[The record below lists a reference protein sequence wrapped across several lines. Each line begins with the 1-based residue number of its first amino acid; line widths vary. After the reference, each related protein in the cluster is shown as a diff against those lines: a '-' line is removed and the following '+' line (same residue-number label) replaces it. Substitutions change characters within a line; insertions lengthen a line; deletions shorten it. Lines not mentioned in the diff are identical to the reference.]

1 MQSFRAS
8 ALCGAAVAAVALT
21 WSGPGSAAE
30 RGDFGQYLSG
40 NNIGAAIAAPAPPG
54 LYFVLDT
61 FYGPHGEGFGQNNSA
76 PLPGQKVSAFL
87 YAPTLFWSTGVT
99 LLGGK
104 LSMALVQPFLNV
116 ASYTNTA
123 ASAGPPINGV
133 TGQSAWLDSI
143 ENTQITPLILDWNLG
158 KGWFGGVGMTFVV
171 PDGSRYNGTANSD
184 YFSFQPRAFLA
195 YLDRDWHLT
204 ANFRYNI
211 NTASAG
217 HTGFYQSEAASVAAT
232 PLAAFAPTVAS
243 IGNGYRSGDTAFL
256 DAAAL
261 YQYKKWEFGPVA
273 SLKFQTT
280 SDTPGSGF
288 TCAQLQAGLP
298 TPIPGL
304 KIPVP
309 VCGKSESVAVGGL
322 IGVDLGAAHFQMW
335 ATDSVHTQDD
345 FGGWGVYSRLIFK
358 LTDDAPAARP
368 LITK

>member
-1 MQSFRAS
+1 MQSYRAS
-8 ALCGAAVAAVALT
+8 ALCGAAVAAVALV
-21 WSGPGSAAE
+21 WSGPGGAAE

-61 FYGPHGEGFGQNNSA
+61 FYGPHGEGFGQNNA
-76 PLPGQKVSAFL
+76 PPLQNQKVSAFL
-87 YAPTLFWSTGVT
+87 YAPTLFWSTGYT

-104 LSMALVQPFLNV
+104 LSMAVVQPFLNV
-116 ASYTNTA
+116 ASFTDPA
-123 ASAGPPINGV
+123 ASAGPPISGA
-133 TGQSAWLDSI
+133 TWLDSI
-143 ENTQITPLILDWNLG
+143 ENTQITPLILDWSLG
-158 KGWFGGVGMTFVV
+158 RGWFGGVGMTFVV

-195 YLDRDWHLT
+195 YLDKDWHLT

-217 HTGFYQSEAASVAAT
+217 HTGFYQSEAAGLAAGVSG
-232 PLAAFAPTVAS
+232 PFAAAFAPTVAS
-243 IGNGYRSGDTAFL
+243 IGHGYRSGDMAFL

-273 SLKFQTT
+273 SLKYQTT
-280 SDTPGSGF
+280 ADTAGGGF
-288 TCAQLQAGLP
+288 TCAQLP
-298 TPIPGL
+298 TAVLGGA
-304 KIPVP
+304 IPVP
-309 VCGKSESVAVGGL
+309 GCGKSQSVAVGGL

-358 LTDDAPAARP
+358 ITDDAPAARP